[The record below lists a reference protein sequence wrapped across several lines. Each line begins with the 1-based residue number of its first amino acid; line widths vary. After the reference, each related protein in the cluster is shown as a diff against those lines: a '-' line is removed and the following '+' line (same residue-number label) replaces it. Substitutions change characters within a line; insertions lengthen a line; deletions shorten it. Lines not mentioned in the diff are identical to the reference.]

1 MSRPGAIGLL
11 LDTKSANLN
20 TALFPMKLR
29 FPLLTAITAVALI
42 SNTPPALQAKSD
54 AEQICVSVG
63 RLLEEGHYTHQQL
76 NAEMS
81 QKFLRNYLELL
92 DFSHLF
98 FTQKD
103 VDGLTAKYGTALA
116 DDVLLGNLKPAY
128 EIYDLYQER
137 GDERVAKIKER
148 LKQPMDVKT
157 DAPVELRREKGP
169 WPKADADAY
178 Q

>member
-1 MSRPGAIGLL
+1 MSIQGHLFAFGHKVCEPEGRA
-11 LDTKSANLN
+11 
-20 TALFPMKLR
+20 FPMKPR
-29 FPLLTAITAVALI
+29 FALFSAVAAALAVI
-42 SNTPPALQAKSD
+42 AAPVQPAQAKSD

-81 QKFLRNYLELL
+81 QKFLRNYLEIL

-103 VDGLTAKYGTALA
+103 VDALTGKYGTALA

-128 EIYDLYQER
+128 EIYDLYQKR
-137 GDERVAKIKER
+137 VDERVGKIKEL
-148 LKQPMDVKT
+148 LK
-157 DAPVELRREKGP
+157 E
-169 WPKADADAY
+169 
-178 Q
+178 

>member
-1 MSRPGAIGLL
+1 
-11 LDTKSANLN
+11 
-20 TALFPMKLR
+20 MKLR
-29 FPLLTAITAVALI
+29 FPVLSAITAVALI
-42 SNTPPALQAKSD
+42 SATPQALQAKSD
-54 AEQICVSVG
+54 AGQICVSVG

-103 VDGLTAKYGTALA
+103 ADAVTAKYGTALA

-128 EIYDLYQER
+128 EIYDLYQKR
-137 GDERVAKIKER
+137 DDERVAKVKEL
-148 LKQPMDVKT
+148 LKQPTEFKT
-157 DAPVELRREKGP
+157 NETVELRREKAP
-169 WPKADADAY
+169 WPEDEAEPDQLWRAPIATEPL
-178 Q
+178 